1 MARVQKV
8 VHMPPQVSKPEA
20 RKEIIHML
28 SRVLGAKVPKEVS
41 KKTLHRLQSAVL
53 TLRRNG
59 GRFQNRYAF
68 VKRTLR
74 DMKLNTVQQTESY
87 LEMRIRRLESENA
100 SLRDKQEAR
109 LEQMKRKNK
118 VLLQDNILLKGNNEI
133 FRRENLFLK
142 RINEELRQKNSL
154 LKSNNTVLRQNNLL
168 LKRRASLD
176 PALVLKRNDVMQKD
190 SEEVLEGE
198 LGFKCPISHT
208 VIKKAVLLNC
218 GHVIGKKD
226 LYRWWKQCPVNAGT
240 CPKCRKSSDVVFGAK
255 RGV

>member
-1 MARVQKV
+1 MGSIKDERSTCKCTPMARVRRV
-8 VHMPPQVSKPEA
+8 IHTLPRVSKLEA
-20 RKEIIHML
+20 CKGVVQWL
-28 SRVLGAKVPKEVS
+28 ARVSKAKAPKEFS
-41 KKTLHRLQSAVL
+41 KKTFHRLQSAVL

-68 VKRTLR
+68 VERTLR
-74 DMKLNTVQQTESY
+74 EMKLNTVRQRQSY
-87 LEMRIRRLESENA
+87 LDMRVRQLESVNQL
-100 SLRDKQEAR
+100 LREEKAL
-109 LEQMKRKNK
+109 LELKTRSNK
-118 VLLQDNILLKGNNEI
+118 VL
-133 FRRENLFLK
+133 RRENLSLK
-142 RINEELRQKNSL
+142 SNNEVLRRKNLL
-154 LKSNNTVLRQNNLL
+154 LKSNNTVLRRNNVL

-218 GHVIGKKD
+218 CHVIGKKD
-226 LYRWWKQCPVNAGT
+226 LFRWWKQCPVNAGK
-240 CPKCRKSSDVVFGAK
+240 CPKCRKSSAVVFGAK